1 MTESLPT
8 QERSHTLHWQDPM
21 IGAQAAKTMANG
33 EIPPAPI
40 AVLMNMQ
47 PIEVEHG
54 RVVFSANP
62 AEYHYNPI
70 GTVRGGFAATVLDS
84 ALGCA
89 VHSAL
94 PAGTGYSTAYNPI
107 GTVHG
112 GFAATVLDSALGCA
126 VHSALPAGT
135 GYSTAELH
143 VNYIRPITAKTG
155 ELRCEGKVIH
165 AGSRVAT
172 AEARLTDSNG
182 KLYAH
187 ATTTCIY

>member
-1 MTESLPT
+1 MTEKIPT
-8 QERSHTLHWQDPM
+8 QERSHTLYWQDPM
-21 IGAQAAKTMANG
+21 LGAQMAKTMSGMDYLQAMARG
-33 EIPPAPI
+33 EIPAAPI

-47 PIEVEHG
+47 PIEVEPG

-62 AEYHYNPI
+62 AEYH
-70 GTVRGGFAATVLDS
+70 
-84 ALGCA
+84 
-89 VHSAL
+89 
-94 PAGTGYSTAYNPI
+94 YNPI

-126 VHSALPAGT
+126 VHSTLPAGT

-165 AGSRVAT
+165 AGKRVAT
-172 AEARLTDSNG
+172 AEARLTDASG

-187 ATTTCIY
+187 ATTTCLIVASEGE

>member
-1 MTESLPT
+1 MVIQWFLEGDFMTESLPT

-47 PIEVEHG
+47 PIAVEHG

-62 AEYHYNPI
+62 AEYH
-70 GTVRGGFAATVLDS
+70 
-84 ALGCA
+84 
-89 VHSAL
+89 
-94 PAGTGYSTAYNPI
+94 YNPI